1 MSISEQA
8 PVFTS
13 RQQKVLDQ
21 LQEGARTWDQ
31 IRAPTKINDDNLGI
45 TILELMNQRKI
56 WTAHKDGVR
65 FYGLER
71 RAGLVPR
78 FSHPERRSADGIET
92 AKERRVK

>member
-1 MSISEQA
+1 MSQTKQE
-8 PVFTS
+8 PFVTL

-21 LQEGARTWDQ
+21 LRDGARTWHQ

-56 WTAHKDGVR
+56 WTAQENGVR

-71 RAGLVPR
+71 RVGLVPR
-78 FSHPERRSADGIET
+78 FSHPERRSADSIET
-92 AKERRVK
+92 AKERWVK

>member
-1 MSISEQA
+1 MFQTKQA
-8 PVFTS
+8 PVVTM

-21 LQEGARTWDQ
+21 LQVGIRTWDQ

-56 WTAHKDGVR
+56 WTAQRNGVR

-71 RAGLVPR
+71 RTGLVPR
-78 FSHPERRSADGIET
+78 FSHPERRCADGREA
-92 AKERRVK
+92 AKERRGQ

>member
-1 MSISEQA
+1 MSKSKQA
-8 PVFTS
+8 TVVTW

-21 LQEGARTWDQ
+21 LQEGVRTWDQ

-56 WTAHKDGVR
+56 WTAQKNGVR

-71 RAGLVPR
+71 RIGLVPR
-78 FSHPERRSADGIET
+78 FSYPERRSAD
-92 AKERRVK
+92 R

>member
-1 MSISEQA
+1 MSKSEQA
-8 PVFTS
+8 PIVTM

-21 LQEGARTWDQ
+21 LQKGVRTWDQ

-56 WTAHKDGVR
+56 WTAQRNGIR

-71 RAGLVPR
+71 RIGLVPR
-78 FSHPERRSADGIET
+78 FSYPERRSAD
-92 AKERRVK
+92 R

>member
-1 MSISEQA
+1 MSKSKQA
-8 PVFTS
+8 TVVTW

-56 WTAHKDGVR
+56 WTALRNGIR

-71 RAGLVPR
+71 RIGLVPR
-78 FSHPERRSADGIET
+78 FSYPERRSAD
-92 AKERRVK
+92 R